1 MQFAPSRVGNF
12 AYARPQCAFQVWNSV
27 GGHCG
32 INMAEAR
39 GLCWPEVKP
48 IGRICMMAE
57 ATNQE
62 KEWDSKSSKRSHDRR
77 VLLQLREDLASYE
90 WPFVDADLPVA

>member
-1 MQFAPSRVGNF
+1 
-12 AYARPQCAFQVWNSV
+12 
-27 GGHCG
+27 
-32 INMAEAR
+32 
-39 GLCWPEVKP
+39 
-48 IGRICMMAE
+48 MMVE

-90 WPFVDADLPVA
+90 WPFVDADHPVDRSDWEALLIMSLQQ